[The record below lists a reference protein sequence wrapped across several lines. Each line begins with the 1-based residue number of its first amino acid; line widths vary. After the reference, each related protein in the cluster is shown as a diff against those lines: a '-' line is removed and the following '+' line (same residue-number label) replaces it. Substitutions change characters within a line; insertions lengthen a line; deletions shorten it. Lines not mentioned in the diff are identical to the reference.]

1 MQLKDLVA
9 FWAVLLLKRTLLKQ
23 IGNDLEEYP
32 RAPTSIANRSTAQ
45 PFSSMTLASGYI
57 YLIFGSASSP
67 YSLHRGKSVPTGML
81 DLRILKLR
89 QYHLKLSQEYFWEH
103 F

>member
-9 FWAVLLLKRTLLKQ
+9 FWAVLLSKRTLLKQ

-45 PFSSMTLASGYI
+45 PFSSMTLAS
-57 YLIFGSASSP
+57 ASSP
-67 YSLHRGKSVPTGML
+67 YSLHRGKSVPTGLL